1 MSDEVQDLI
10 MTADFG
16 PHEQEVIEQAFV
28 EGKRA
33 RLTAN
38 GRTVWTTAPKEYDGG
53 GTVEL
58 ESMGDYFGRTLRK
71 VVVEPD
77 DYQWQMG
84 RYGSGTYGVW
94 DQDPIAEDRRYRDEQ
109 AKRNAE
115 RAAAEAKHAAGVE
128 WLRTATEADLANED
142 LCWEHGAR
150 WQDVRDERK
159 RRRDAAQEHGRTS
172 EWARVAA
179 IIPVGATLIDDGAY
193 IPSPMV
199 GLRPIQRPA
208 AIHYDVQIVRGWP
221 DDIEHAKVHEATGKG
236 ATKPFGSVAHVAD
249 MISKGH
255 LRVARRDEV
264 PPRDVAERI
273 GFDRWK
279 QIRRVQAGDKTVWVG
294 RATFG
299 SEDLVLDE
307 NGRLVRNRK
316 VTEAA
321 KTSADVRR
329 RF

>member
-1 MSDEVQDLI
+1 MAAALSNSNPWATTSD
-10 MTADFG
+10 G
-16 PHEQEVIEQAFV
+16 PCA
-28 EGKRA
+28 KSWSSR
-33 RLTAN
+33 TTTN
-38 GRTVWTTAPKEYDGG
+38 GRWGATDP
-53 GTVEL
+53 
-58 ESMGDYFGRTLRK
+58 GRTGCGIRH
-71 VVVEPD
+71 
-77 DYQWQMG
+77 
-84 RYGSGTYGVW
+84 
-94 DQDPIAEDRRYRDEQ
+94 PIAEDRRYRDEQ

-150 WQDVRDERK
+150 WQDVRDERQ

-264 PPRDVAERI
+264 PPRAVAERI